1 MKAVRFHQFGGPE
14 VLAYEDGVPR
24 PSVGPGQVLIKV
36 AGAGVNFTDLNRR
49 GGANPGL
56 ELPAGVGVEAAG
68 TVEEVGPDVAT
79 FRVGDRVM
87 GQGFASVSGQAE
99 YVAAEI
105 GRVFPCPDDLDLVE
119 AGGTPNNH
127 LTAYHVVKT
136 RARVQPGE
144 TVLVHAAASGM
155 GNVALQLAK
164 IWGARVIATAS
175 TQEKLDLARSIGA
188 DEVIN
193 YATSDF
199 EQVVKSLTDGQG
211 VDVVLEA
218 LGGEVLEKSLRCLAP
233 LGRVVT
239 YGNISGKAISF
250 HTGDFFRSNQSIMG
264 LGMGIAPRG
273 GLDLQG
279 AMADMIPMIQS
290 GRLRLVVDRVVPMSE
305 VGKVHAHLAGRGAM
319 GKVILTP

>member
-1 MKAVRFHQFGGPE
+1 MKVAWFREFGGPE

-24 PSVGPGQVLIKV
+24 PSIGPGQVLIKV
-36 AGAGVNFTDLNRR
+36 ASAGVNFTDLNRR
-49 GGANPGL
+49 AGANPGI

-68 TVEEVGPDVAT
+68 VIEAVGPDVT
-79 FRVGDRVM
+79 GFRVGDRVM

-99 YVAAEI
+99 YVVAEI
-105 GRVFPCPDDLDLVE
+105 ARVFPWPDDLDLVE

-127 LTAYHVVKT
+127 LTAYHVVRT
-136 RARVQPGE
+136 RAQVQPGE

-155 GNVALQLAK
+155 GTVALQLAK
-164 IWGARVIATAS
+164 IWGARVIATGS
-175 TQEKLDLARSIGA
+175 TEDKLDLARTIGA
-188 DEVIN
+188 DEVVN
-193 YATSDF
+193 YTTADF
-199 EQVVKSLTDGQG
+199 EEEVKGLTDGHG

-233 LGRVVT
+233 LGRLVT
-239 YGNISGKAISF
+239 YGNISGKAASF
-250 HTGDFFRSNQSIMG
+250 HTANFFRSNQSIIG

-279 AMADMIPMIQS
+279 AMAEMVPMIQS
-290 GRLRLVVDRVVPMSE
+290 GRLRLVVDRIVPMSE
-305 VGKVHAHLAGRGAM
+305 VGEVHSHLSGRGAM